1 MIDQKA
7 EVKEKDIENKIL
19 QYLKEGQGQT
29 YLLHSIDSQN
39 QFCLKAAEELINAGA
54 DLTKRE
60 TICLTIQTTEA
71 QMFP

>member
-7 EVKEKDIENKIL
+7 EVNEKDIENKTPP
-19 QYLKEGQGQT
+19 YLIGQT

-39 QFCLKAAEELINAGA
+39 QFYLKAAEELINAGA
-54 DLTKRE
+54 DLTKRG